1 MSRQCPRCGAFDD
14 ESPFVGSLCRECHV
28 ELNMPTLPRKI
39 TIYTCRDCGTEKFKG
54 WLDQDIPAEIA
65 YSLKSKIFGIPK
77 IRVLDDCIEVAYKG
91 IPELFTVPLV
101 RKESMCDTCTR
112 RHSGYY
118 EGIVQ
123 VRGLYA
129 RDDKFRESLLSK
141 LGKATFITK
150 IVELKEGI
158 DIYTGDKMLTRSVL
172 SSLKLKPKL
181 SHTLYGVKDGQ
192 RVYRTTFLIRK

>member
-1 MSRQCPRCGAFDD
+1 LHGHECHKSGAFDYDAVYVIEVFCMSRQCPRCGAFDD

-91 IPELFTVPLV
+91 IPEPS
-101 RKESMCDTCTR
+101 RSRSCAKNQCATR
-112 RHSGYY
+112 ARA
-118 EGIVQ
+118 GIPAIT
-123 VRGLYA
+123 RG
-129 RDDKFRESLLSK
+129 
-141 LGKATFITK
+141 
-150 IVELKEGI
+150 
-158 DIYTGDKMLTRSVL
+158 
-172 SSLKLKPKL
+172 
-181 SHTLYGVKDGQ
+181 
-192 RVYRTTFLIRK
+192 